1 MSLRFETIPDEPVP
15 STIVP
20 LFKGGAY
27 NAAYND
33 KYEPFT
39 YTIPAEAKKVEIVA
53 FISGHGFGIEQ
64 ANCAE
69 FCNHEHEFTVN
80 GDVYFQDY
88 PEAGDNF
95 GCAKQVPDGTVPNQ
109 YGTWYLGR
117 GGWCPGMDVEPVRF
131 DITNSITLGE
141 EMTLSYRSLFE
152 EAYVPIPFDWGS
164 GGFGH

>member
-1 MSLRFETIPDEPVP
+1 MHGYFRKGETVRLRLENGNPYFTDLSLRFETIPDEPVP

-80 GDVYFQDY
+80 GDVFQDY
-88 PEAGDNF
+88 PEAG
-95 GCAKQVPDGTVPNQ
+95 G
-109 YGTWYLGR
+109 
-117 GGWCPGMDVEPVRF
+117 
-131 DITNSITLGE
+131 
-141 EMTLSYRSLFE
+141 
-152 EAYVPIPFDWGS
+152 
-164 GGFGH
+164 